1 MNRLVP
7 PIGLAVILAAAG
19 CDSGPASPVKLSRVR
34 GTLLKADGKPAAGAT
49 VTLHPTTGTK
59 LAATPFAVVGDD
71 GTFAVTSYTAGDG
84 APPGTYAVT
93 VVWRSVVPDGDDGPT
108 DKLKGKFADPARPLA
123 TVTVGD
129 GETTLEPLRL
139 K

>member
-1 MNRLVP
+1 MV
-7 PIGLAVILAAAG
+7 
-19 CDSGPASPVKLSRVR
+19 SPN
-34 GTLLKADGKPAAGAT
+34 
-49 VTLHPTTGTK
+49 
-59 LAATPFAVVGDD
+59 
-71 GTFAVTSYTAGDG
+71 G